1 MHVVVT
7 LSDSALRRFIT
18 KLENA
23 GQTIRPELAKGLN
36 EAGEQI
42 FHDVQQALFRQMGTK
57 SFAPVESATDTI
69 QASAGSLTFTII
81 GRGSGLKIEEFPVSA
96 AVHSPVTAMPWAVSH
111 TFKRSF
117 MTSARGLL
125 RARTT
130 SKRLPIRSLRGP
142 APAKEI
148 VKGQSLAA
156 FESGVSGRLEP
167 MVQRALTKILA

>member
-1 MHVVVT
+1 MHIVVT
-7 LSDSALRRFIT
+7 LSDASLQRFIT
-18 KLENA
+18 RLENA
-23 GQTIRPELAKGLN
+23 SQILRPELARDLN
-36 EAGEQI
+36 QAGQQI
-42 FHDVQQALFRQMGTK
+42 FTDVRQALFRQMGTK
-57 SFAPVESATDTI
+57 SFAPVEKATDTI
-69 QASAGSLTFTII
+69 EASEGSLSFTIL
-81 GRGSGLKIEEFPVSA
+81 GHGSGLKIEEFPVSA

-142 APAKEI
+142 NPGKEI
-148 VKGQSLAA
+148 VKDQSLAA

-167 MVQRALTKILA
+167 MVQRALTKLLA